1 MCGFNRREYVRAVCK
16 INISLGQ
23 VTKFSKR
30 DKLVEL
36 LKVVG
41 SDRTMVFVET
51 KKNCDFIATHL
62 NSGNLEVFQNNT

>member
-1 MCGFNRREYVRAVCK
+1 MFK
-16 INISLGQ
+16 SDSLFPWQ

-41 SDRTMVFVET
+41 SNRTMVFVET

-62 NSGNLEVFQNNT
+62 NSGKLLT